1 MDQELMSNEENYC
14 FDIAGYLHVPGVLNR
29 GEVKQLNQT
38 IDKAGQL
45 SGLLGWEGELKD
57 PFRELLVHP
66 HLVWYLNQI
75 VGIGFRLDREP
86 EILCDADLRYHSTAG
101 GRQ

>member
-29 GEVKQLNQT
+29 GEVKQLNQA

-45 SGLLGWEGELKD
+45 SE
-57 PFRELLVHP
+57 H
-66 HLVWYLNQI
+66 
-75 VGIGFRLDREP
+75 VGM
-86 EILCDADLRYHSTAG
+86 
-101 GRQ
+101 GR

>member
-29 GEVKQLNQT
+29 GEVVQLNQT

-45 SGLLGWEGELKD
+45 SGMLGWEGELKE
-57 PFRELLVHP
+57 PFRESTHP
-66 HLVWYLNQI
+66 SAPRVVSQSNCRN
-75 VGIGFRLDREP
+75 RLPPGPR
-86 EILCDADLRYHSTAG
+86 A
-101 GRQ
+101 